1 MIGVLFCTLDNKSV
15 NPFDMLIG
23 AVTAVVVAVLKPP
36 LFNKSPTTFAA
47 FDRLIWFSGF
57 GLEANS

>member
-1 MIGVLFCTLDNKSV
+1 MIGVLFCTFESKSV
-15 NPFDMLIG
+15 NPFVMLIG
-23 AVTAVVVAVLKPP
+23 AVIAVVVAVLKPP

-47 FDRLIWFSGF
+47 FEILIGFSGF